1 MGDAPSRVGGSVR
14 RVIVETK
21 LAPGPAQASAGSDP
35 AAFAVGAQP
44 DKVYIHA
51 TLVAVIESGQRVAP
65 GDPDMACSVGRFEGD
80 GASRR
85 SEIEWHIRTMLGVSD
100 HRPPRLSWGR
110 LIAHLAGEGIVIT
123 ETELMALPLAINF
136 DSRLARELDQ

>member
-1 MGDAPSRVGGSVR
+1 
-14 RVIVETK
+14 
-21 LAPGPAQASAGSDP
+21 
-35 AAFAVGAQP
+35 
-44 DKVYIHA
+44 
-51 TLVAVIESGQRVAP
+51 
-65 GDPDMACSVGRFEGD
+65 MACSIGRFEGD

-136 DSRLARELDQ
+136 DSRLAPELDQ